1 MNRLK
6 VKIWRDKSYGKWIS
20 ENLACCITG
29 STENVTNHHIKGEGY
44 GTVKAPDFL
53 QMALKHELHQELH
66 QIGWKAFEKKYAV
79 QQRVMVVETLLGAHA
94 GGRLNI
100 DELDL
105 PDWFHELKDWFNA

>member
-1 MNRLK
+1 MLK
-6 VKIWRDKSYGKWIS
+6 QKIWRDKNYGKWIH
-20 ENLACCITG
+20 ENLNCCVTG
-29 STENVTNHHIKGEGY
+29 EPLPDPHHIKGEGY

-66 QIGWKAFEKKYAV
+66 QIGWKAFEEKYGV
-79 QQRVMVVETLLGAHA
+79 NQRVMVVETLLGAHA

-105 PDWFHELKDWFNA
+105 PEWFHELKDWFNV

>member
-1 MNRLK
+1 MLK
-6 VKIWRDKSYGKWIS
+6 QKIWRDKTYGKWIH
-20 ENLACCITG
+20 ENLNCCVTG
-29 STENVTNHHIKGEGY
+29 EPLPDPHHIKGEGY

-66 QIGWKAFEKKYAV
+66 QMGWKAFEKKYAV
-79 QQRVMVVETLLGAHA
+79 QQRVMVVETLIGAHA

-105 PDWFHELKDWFNA
+105 PDWFYELKDWFNA